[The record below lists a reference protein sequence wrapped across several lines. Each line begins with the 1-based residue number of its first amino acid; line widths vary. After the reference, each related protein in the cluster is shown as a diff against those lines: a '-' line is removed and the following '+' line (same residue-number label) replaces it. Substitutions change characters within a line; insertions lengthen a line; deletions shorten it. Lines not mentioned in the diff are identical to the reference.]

1 MAQASAGD
9 AGDATGA
16 TGTTGATGAAGAA
29 GAAADTTS
37 AAAVGTASE
46 AAVGT
51 ASGVAGAVTERA
63 GAAVSV
69 DGAAVLAEP
78 ARPVT
83 AGWTAGLS
91 LATLAVFMAF
101 MTPIQILLPLQLER
115 IDPHDKNTA
124 LSLVTGLGALVAVLA
139 NPLAGAWSDRTTSR
153 FGRRRP
159 WILGGAVAGAA
170 GLAFTAA
177 QHTVAGVAVGW
188 CLAQA
193 GLNAMLAGVTT
204 PIADDV
210 PLGQRAQVSGWTGLM
225 QSFGLVLGAL
235 ITTSLV
241 TGVRSGYGVLAV
253 LTVAL
258 AVPFVLRHHERPLPR
273 ALRPAFD
280 ARAFARTLWVSP
292 RRHPD
297 FGWAWFTRFLIN
309 LGNALGTLYLFYF
322 LADAVHHADPG
333 TGVLV
338 LTVVYTLS
346 AAATAIPVGVLSD
359 RLGRRKVFVVVC
371 SVVMA
376 GAALLLALLHTW
388 PSALVAAAVL
398 GAGYGIY
405 LAVDQALV
413 TQVLPEA
420 ADRAKDLG
428 VINIANSGPQVL
440 APALASPVI
449 AHLGGYT
456 GLYAAAALVILAG
469 GLLVGRIRGVA

>member
-1 MAQASAGD
+1 MSHASTAGD
-9 AGDATGA
+9 A
-16 TGTTGATGAAGAA
+16 
-29 GAAADTTS
+29 
-37 AAAVGTASE
+37 AVF
-46 AAVGT
+46 
-51 ASGVAGAVTERA
+51 
-63 GAAVSV
+63 
-69 DGAAVLAEP
+69 AEP
-78 ARPVT
+78 TAPVK
-83 AGWTAGLS
+83 AVWTVNLS

-101 MTPIQILLPLQLER
+101 MTPIQILLPLQLEH
-115 IDPHDKNTA
+115 IDPHDKNDA

-159 WILGGAVAGAA
+159 WILGGALAGAA
-170 GLAFTAA
+170 GLSITAT

-204 PIADDV
+204 PIADRV
-210 PLGQRAQVSGWTGLM
+210 PLTQRAQVAGWTGIM

-235 ITTSLV
+235 ITTLLV
-241 TGVRSGYGVLAV
+241 TGVRSGYVTLAV

-258 AVPFVLRHHERPLPR
+258 ALPFVLRHSEPPLTR

-280 ARAFARTLWVSP
+280 ARAFARSLWVSP

-297 FGWAWFTRFLIN
+297 FGWAWLTRFLIN

-322 LADAVHHADPG
+322 LADAVHYDDPG

-338 LTVVYTLS
+338 LTVIYTLC
-346 AAATAIPVGVLSD
+346 AALTAIPAGVLSD
-359 RLGRRKVFVVVC
+359 RIGRRKVFVVLC
-371 SVVMA
+371 SLVMA
-376 GAALLLALLHTW
+376 AAAVLLATLHTW
-388 PSALVAAAVL
+388 PSALAAAAVL

-420 ADRAKDLG
+420 TDRAKDLG

-440 APALASPVI
+440 APALAAPI
-449 AHLGGYT
+449 ITHLGGYT
-456 GLYAAAALVILAG
+456 GLYATAALVILIG
-469 GLLVGRIRGVA
+469 GLLVNRVRGVA

>member
-1 MAQASAGD
+1 MAHAPV
-9 AGDATGA
+9 
-16 TGTTGATGAAGAA
+16 
-29 GAAADTTS
+29 ADGS
-37 AAAVGTASE
+37 
-46 AAVGT
+46 
-51 ASGVAGAVTERA
+51 
-63 GAAVSV
+63 
-69 DGAAVLAEP
+69 AVLAEP
-78 ARPVT
+78 VLPVKP
-83 AGWTAGLS
+83 GWTVNLS

-115 IDPHDKNTA
+115 IDPAGKNDA

-139 NPLAGAWSDRTTSR
+139 NPIAGAWSDRTTSR

-159 WILGGAVAGAA
+159 WILGGALAGAA
-170 GLAFTAA
+170 GLMVTAS

-204 PIADDV
+204 PIADRV
-210 PLGQRAQVSGWTGLM
+210 PLTQRAQVSGWTGLM
-225 QSFGLVLGAL
+225 QSVGLVVGAL
-235 ITTSLV
+235 ITTMLI
-241 TGVRSGYGVLAV
+241 TGVVSGYGVLAV

-258 AVPFVLRHHERPLPR
+258 ALPFVWLGREPALPKE
-273 ALRPAFD
+273 LRPAFD
-280 ARAFARTLWVSP
+280 ARAFARSFWVSP

-297 FGWAWFTRFLIN
+297 FGWAWLTRFLIN

-322 LADAVHHADPG
+322 LADAVHYGDPG

-338 LTVVYTLS
+338 LTLVYTFC
-346 AAATAIPVGVLSD
+346 AALTAIPVGAVSD
-359 RLGRRKVFVVVC
+359 RVGRRKGFVVLC
-371 SVVMA
+371 SLVM
-376 GAALLLALLHTW
+376 GAAAVLLALLHTW
-388 PSALVAAAVL
+388 PSALASAAVL

-440 APALASPVI
+440 APAVAAPII

-456 GLYAAAALVILAG
+456 GLYLAAAVVILLG
-469 GLLVGRIRGVA
+469 GLLVTRIRGVA

>member
-1 MAQASAGD
+1 MRDACVVAGP
-9 AGDATGA
+9 A
-16 TGTTGATGAAGAA
+16 AAG
-29 GAAADTTS
+29 
-37 AAAVGTASE
+37 
-46 AAVGT
+46 
-51 ASGVAGAVTERA
+51 
-63 GAAVSV
+63 
-69 DGAAVLAEP
+69 AVLAEP
-78 ARPVT
+78 TDPVR
-83 AGWTAGLS
+83 AGWTARLS

-101 MTPIQILLPLQLER
+101 MTPIQILLPLQLEQ
-115 IDPHDKNTA
+115 IEPDDKNAA

-139 NPLAGAWSDRTTSR
+139 NPIAGAWSDRTTSR

-159 WILGGAVAGAA
+159 WILGGALAGAA
-170 GLAFTAA
+170 GLAFTAS

-204 PIADDV
+204 PIADRV
-210 PLGQRAQVSGWTGLM
+210 PLTQRAQVSGWTGLM
-225 QSFGLVLGAL
+225 QSLGLVLGAL
-235 ITTSLV
+235 ITTALV
-241 TGVRSGYGVLAV
+241 TGIRSGYAVLAL

-258 AVPFVLRHHERPLPR
+258 ALPFVLRHGEPALPR
-273 ALRPAFD
+273 ALRPAF
-280 ARAFARTLWVSP
+280 AVRSFARSFWVSP
-292 RRHPD
+292 RKHPD
-297 FGWAWFTRFLIN
+297 FGWAWLTRFLIN

-333 TGVLV
+333 TGVLI
-338 LTVVYTLS
+338 LTVVYTAC
-346 AAATAIPVGVLSD
+346 AALTAIPVGVLSD
-359 RLGRRKVFVVVC
+359 RVGRRKTFVVLC
-371 SVVMA
+371 SLIMA
-376 GAALLLALLHTW
+376 AAALLLALLHTW
-388 PSALVAAAVL
+388 PSALAAAAVL

-449 AHLGGYT
+449 AHAGGYT
-456 GLYAAAALVILAG
+456 GLYLTAALATLAG

>member
-1 MAQASAGD
+1 MSHASTAGD
-9 AGDATGA
+9 A
-16 TGTTGATGAAGAA
+16 
-29 GAAADTTS
+29 
-37 AAAVGTASE
+37 AVF
-46 AAVGT
+46 
-51 ASGVAGAVTERA
+51 
-63 GAAVSV
+63 
-69 DGAAVLAEP
+69 AEP
-78 ARPVT
+78 TVPVK
-83 AGWTAGLS
+83 AVWTVDLS

-101 MTPIQILLPLQLER
+101 MTPIQILLPLQLEH
-115 IDPHDKNTA
+115 IDPHDKNDA

-159 WILGGAVAGAA
+159 WILGGALAGAA
-170 GLAFTAA
+170 GLSITAT

-204 PIADDV
+204 PIADRV
-210 PLGQRAQVSGWTGLM
+210 PLTQRAQVSGWTGIM

-235 ITTSLV
+235 ITTLLI
-241 TGVRSGYGVLAV
+241 TGVRSGYVTLAV

-258 AVPFVLRHHERPLPR
+258 ALPFVLRHSEPPLTR

-280 ARAFARTLWVSP
+280 ARAFARSLWVSP

-297 FGWAWFTRFLIN
+297 FGWAWLTRFLIN

-322 LADAVHHADPG
+322 LADAVHYDDPG
-333 TGVLV
+333 TGVLI
-338 LTVVYTLS
+338 LTVTYTLC
-346 AAATAIPVGVLSD
+346 AALTAIPAGVLSD

-371 SVVMA
+371 SLVMA
-376 GAALLLALLHTW
+376 AAAVLLAALHTW
-388 PSALVAAAVL
+388 PSALAAAAVL

-420 ADRAKDLG
+420 TDRAKDLG

-440 APALASPVI
+440 APALASPI
-449 AHLGGYT
+449 ITHLGGYT
-456 GLYAAAALVILAG
+456 GLYATAALVILIG
-469 GLLVGRIRGVA
+469 GLLVNRIRSVA

>member
-1 MAQASAGD
+1 MTHSS
-9 AGDATGA
+9 
-16 TGTTGATGAAGAA
+16 
-29 GAAADTTS
+29 AAD
-37 AAAVGTASE
+37 
-46 AAVGT
+46 
-51 ASGVAGAVTERA
+51 SGVSPTTH
-63 GAAVSV
+63 S
-69 DGAAVLAEP
+69 VLAEP
-78 ARPVT
+78 TTPVGY
-83 AGWTAGLS
+83 GWTAGLS

-115 IDPHDKNTA
+115 IDPQGKNDA

-159 WILGGAVAGAA
+159 WIVGGALAGAA
-170 GLAFTAA
+170 GLVFTAA

-204 PIADDV
+204 PVADRV
-210 PLGQRAQVSGWTGLM
+210 PLAQRAQVSGWTGLM

-235 ITTSLV
+235 LTTLVV
-241 TGVRSGYGVLAV
+241 TGVGSGYATLAV
-253 LTVAL
+253 LTVVLAL
-258 AVPFVLRHHERPLPR
+258 PFVLRHGEPALPR
-273 ALRPAFD
+273 ELRPAFD
-280 ARAFARTLWVSP
+280 ARAFARSFWVSP

-297 FGWAWFTRFLIN
+297 FGWAWLTRFLIN

-322 LADAVHHADPG
+322 LADAVRYADPG
-333 TGVLV
+333 TGVLI
-338 LTVVYTLS
+338 LTVVYTLC
-346 AAATAIPVGVLSD
+346 AAVTAIPAGVLSD
-359 RLGRRKVFVVVC
+359 RVGRRKSFVVLC
-371 SVVMA
+371 SLVMTA
-376 GAALLLALLHTW
+376 AALLLALVHTW
-388 PSALVAAAVL
+388 PAALAAAAVL

-456 GLYAAAALVILAG
+456 GLYAAAAAVTLLG
-469 GLLVGRIRGVA
+469 GLLVGRIRSVS

>member
-1 MAQASAGD
+1 MAHALAGD
-9 AGDATGA
+9 PAD
-16 TGTTGATGAAGAA
+16 
-29 GAAADTTS
+29 AADALGS
-37 AAAVGTASE
+37 AAPADQTGPAEPTGSADQTDPARE
-46 AAVGT
+46 DRAAVF
-51 ASGVAGAVTERA
+51 
-63 GAAVSV
+63 
-69 DGAAVLAEP
+69 AEP
-78 ARPVT
+78 SLPV
-83 AGWTAGLS
+83 APGWTAGLS

-101 MTPIQILLPLQLER
+101 MTPIQILLPLQLEH
-115 IDPHDKNTA
+115 IDPHAKNAA
-124 LSLVTGLGALVAVLA
+124 LSLVTGLGALVAVVA

-159 WILGGAVAGAA
+159 WILGGALAGAA
-170 GLAFTAA
+170 GLAVTAA

-204 PIADDV
+204 PVADRV
-210 PLGQRAQVSGWTGLM
+210 PLAQRAQVSGWTGLM

-235 ITTSLV
+235 ITALLI
-241 TGVRSGYGVLAV
+241 TGVRSGYATLAV

-258 AVPFVLRHHERPLPR
+258 SLPFVLRHGEPALPR
-273 ALRPAFD
+273 ELRPAFD
-280 ARAFARTLWVSP
+280 ARAFARSFWVSP

-297 FGWAWFTRFLIN
+297 FGWAWLTRFLIN

-322 LADAVHHADPG
+322 LADAVHYGDPG
-333 TGVLV
+333 TGVLI
-338 LTVVYTLS
+338 LTVVYTLC
-346 AAATAIPVGVLSD
+346 AAVTAIPVGVLSD
-359 RLGRRKVFVVVC
+359 RVGRRKPFVVAC
-371 SVVMA
+371 SLVMA
-376 GAALLLALLHTW
+376 AAALLLALLHTW
-388 PSALVAAAVL
+388 PSALAAAAVL

-440 APALASPVI
+440 APAIATPLI

-456 GLYAAAALVILAG
+456 GLYTAAAVATLAG
-469 GLLVGRIRGVA
+469 GLLVRRVRGVA

>member
-1 MAQASAGD
+1 MLGEP
-9 AGDATGA
+9 TVP
-16 TGTTGATGAAGAA
+16 
-29 GAAADTTS
+29 
-37 AAAVGTASE
+37 VG
-46 AAVGT
+46 
-51 ASGVAGAVTERA
+51 
-63 GAAVSV
+63 
-69 DGAAVLAEP
+69 
-78 ARPVT
+78 
-83 AGWTAGLS
+83 AGWTVGLS

-115 IDPHDKNTA
+115 IDPQDKNTA
-124 LSLVTGLGALVAVLA
+124 LSLVTGLGALVAVLV

-159 WILGGAVAGAA
+159 WTLGGALAGAA
-170 GLAFTAA
+170 GLVFTAG

-204 PIADDV
+204 PIADRV
-210 PLGQRAQVSGWTGLM
+210 PLTQRAQVSGWTGLM
-225 QSFGLVLGAL
+225 QSIGLVLGAL
-235 ITTSLV
+235 ITTLLV
-241 TGVRSGYGVLAV
+241 TGVGSGYVTLAV

-258 AVPFVLRHHERPLPR
+258 ALPFVLRHGEPALPR

-280 ARAFARTLWVSP
+280 ARAFARSFWVSP

-297 FGWAWFTRFLIN
+297 FGWAWLSRFLIN

-322 LADAVHHADPG
+322 LADAVHYGDPG
-333 TGVLV
+333 TGVLI
-338 LTVVYTLS
+338 LTGVYTLS
-346 AAATAIPVGVLSD
+346 AAATAIPVGAFSD
-359 RLGRRKVFVVVC
+359 RVGRRKAFVVIC
-371 SVVMA
+371 SVVMTA
-376 GAALLLALLHTW
+376 AALLLALLHTW
-388 PSALVAAAVL
+388 PSTLLAAAVL

-413 TQVLPEA
+413 TQVLPRA

-440 APALASPVI
+440 APALAAPVI

-456 GLYAAAALVILAG
+456 GLYIAAALVILLG
-469 GLLVGRIRGVA
+469 GLLVTRIRGVA

>member
-1 MAQASAGD
+1 MLGEP
-9 AGDATGA
+9 TVP
-16 TGTTGATGAAGAA
+16 
-29 GAAADTTS
+29 
-37 AAAVGTASE
+37 VG
-46 AAVGT
+46 
-51 ASGVAGAVTERA
+51 
-63 GAAVSV
+63 
-69 DGAAVLAEP
+69 
-78 ARPVT
+78 
-83 AGWTAGLS
+83 AGWTVGLS

-115 IDPHDKNTA
+115 IDPQDKNTA
-124 LSLVTGLGALVAVLA
+124 LSLVTGLGALVAVLV

-159 WILGGAVAGAA
+159 WTLGGALAGAA
-170 GLAFTAA
+170 GLVFTAG

-204 PIADDV
+204 PIADRV
-210 PLGQRAQVSGWTGLM
+210 PLAQRAQVSGWTGLM
-225 QSFGLVLGAL
+225 QSIGLVLGAL
-235 ITTSLV
+235 ITTLLV
-241 TGVRSGYGVLAV
+241 TGVGSGYVTLAV

-258 AVPFVLRHHERPLPR
+258 ALPFVLRHGEPALPR

-280 ARAFARTLWVSP
+280 ARAFARSFWVSP

-297 FGWAWFTRFLIN
+297 FGWAWLSRFLIN

-322 LADAVHHADPG
+322 LADAVHYGDPG
-333 TGVLV
+333 TGVLI
-338 LTVVYTLS
+338 LTGVYTLS
-346 AAATAIPVGVLSD
+346 AAATAIPVGAFSD
-359 RLGRRKVFVVVC
+359 RVGRRKAFVVVC
-371 SVVMA
+371 SVVMTA
-376 GAALLLALLHTW
+376 AALLLALLHTW
-388 PSALVAAAVL
+388 PSALLAAAVL

-413 TQVLPEA
+413 TQVLPRA

-440 APALASPVI
+440 APALAAPVI

-456 GLYAAAALVILAG
+456 GLYIAAALVILLG
-469 GLLVGRIRGVA
+469 GLLVTRIRGVA

>member
-1 MAQASAGD
+1 MSHAP
-9 AGDATGA
+9 
-16 TGTTGATGAAGAA
+16 
-29 GAAADTTS
+29 AADD
-37 AAAVGTASE
+37 AAVF
-46 AAVGT
+46 
-51 ASGVAGAVTERA
+51 
-63 GAAVSV
+63 
-69 DGAAVLAEP
+69 AEP
-78 ARPVT
+78 TLPVRG
-83 AGWTAGLS
+83 GWTVDLS

-101 MTPIQILLPLQLER
+101 MTPIQILLPLQLEH
-115 IDPHDKNTA
+115 IDPHGKNDA

-159 WILGGAVAGAA
+159 WILGGALAGAA
-170 GLAFTAA
+170 GLSLTAT

-204 PIADDV
+204 PIADRV
-210 PLGQRAQVSGWTGLM
+210 PLTQRAQVSGWTGLM

-235 ITTSLV
+235 ITTLLI
-241 TGVRSGYGVLAV
+241 TGVRSGYGILAV

-258 AVPFVLRHHERPLPR
+258 ALPFVLRHSEPPLPR

-280 ARAFARTLWVSP
+280 ARAFARSLWVSP
-292 RRHPD
+292 RQHPD
-297 FGWAWFTRFLIN
+297 FGWAWLTRFLIN

-322 LADAVHHADPG
+322 LSDAVHYGDPG
-333 TGVLV
+333 TGVLI
-338 LTVVYTLS
+338 LTVIYTLC
-346 AAATAIPVGVLSD
+346 AALTAIPAGVLSD
-359 RLGRRKVFVVVC
+359 RVGRRKVFVVLC
-371 SVVMA
+371 SLVMA
-376 GAALLLALLHTW
+376 AAAVLLALVHTW
-388 PSALVAAAVL
+388 SSAIAAAAVL

-440 APALASPVI
+440 APALASPI
-449 AHLGGYT
+449 ITHLDGYT
-456 GLYAAAALVILAG
+456 GLYTAAALVILIG
-469 GLLVGRIRGVA
+469 GLLVNRIRSVT

>member
-1 MAQASAGD
+1 MPHVS
-9 AGDATGA
+9 
-16 TGTTGATGAAGAA
+16 
-29 GAAADTTS
+29 AADD
-37 AAAVGTASE
+37 AAVF
-46 AAVGT
+46 
-51 ASGVAGAVTERA
+51 
-63 GAAVSV
+63 
-69 DGAAVLAEP
+69 AEP
-78 ARPVT
+78 TAPVR
-83 AGWTAGLS
+83 AAWTVDLS

-101 MTPIQILLPLQLER
+101 MTPIQILLPLQLEH
-115 IDPHDKNTA
+115 IDPNDKNDA

-159 WILGGAVAGAA
+159 WILGGALAGAG
-170 GLAFTAA
+170 GLSITAT

-204 PIADDV
+204 PIADRV
-210 PLGQRAQVSGWTGLM
+210 PLAQRAQVSGWTGLM

-235 ITTSLV
+235 ITALLI
-241 TGVRSGYGVLAV
+241 TGVRSGYVTLAV

-258 AVPFVLRHHERPLPR
+258 SLPFVLRHSEPPLTR

-280 ARAFARTLWVSP
+280 ARTFARSLWVSP

-297 FGWAWFTRFLIN
+297 FGWAWLTRFLIN

-322 LADAVHHADPG
+322 LADAVHYGDPG
-333 TGVLV
+333 TGVLI
-338 LTVVYTLS
+338 LTVVYTLC
-346 AAATAIPVGVLSD
+346 AALTAIPAGVLSD
-359 RLGRRKVFVVVC
+359 RMGRRKVFVVLC
-371 SVVMA
+371 SLVMA
-376 GAALLLALLHTW
+376 AAAVLLSLLHTW
-388 PSALVAAAVL
+388 PSAIAAAAVL

-440 APALASPVI
+440 APALASPI
-449 AHLGGYT
+449 ITHLGGYT
-456 GLYAAAALVILAG
+456 GLYATAALVILIG
-469 GLLVGRIRGVA
+469 GLLVNRIRSVA

>member
-1 MAQASAGD
+1 MRD
-9 AGDATGA
+9 ACVVPGPA
-16 TGTTGATGAAGAA
+16 AAG
-29 GAAADTTS
+29 
-37 AAAVGTASE
+37 
-46 AAVGT
+46 
-51 ASGVAGAVTERA
+51 
-63 GAAVSV
+63 
-69 DGAAVLAEP
+69 AVLAEP
-78 ARPVT
+78 TDPVR
-83 AGWTAGLS
+83 AGWTARLS

-101 MTPIQILLPLQLER
+101 MTPIQILLPLQLEQ
-115 IDPHDKNTA
+115 IDPDGKNAA

-139 NPLAGAWSDRTTSR
+139 NPIAGAWSDRTTSR

-159 WILGGAVAGAA
+159 WILGGALAGAA
-170 GLAFTAA
+170 GLAFTAS

-204 PIADDV
+204 PIADRV
-210 PLGQRAQVSGWTGLM
+210 PLTQRAQVSGWTGLM
-225 QSFGLVLGAL
+225 QSLGLVLGAL
-235 ITTSLV
+235 ITTALV
-241 TGVRSGYGVLAV
+241 TGVRSGYAVLAL

-258 AVPFVLRHHERPLPR
+258 ALPFVLRHGEPALPR
-273 ALRPAFD
+273 ALRPAF
-280 ARAFARTLWVSP
+280 AVRSFARSFWVSP
-292 RRHPD
+292 RKHPD
-297 FGWAWFTRFLIN
+297 FGWAWLTRFLIN

-333 TGVLV
+333 TGVLI
-338 LTVVYTLS
+338 LTVVYTAC
-346 AAATAIPVGVLSD
+346 AALTAIPVGVLSD
-359 RLGRRKVFVVVC
+359 RVGRRKTFVVLC
-371 SVVMA
+371 SLIMA
-376 GAALLLALLHTW
+376 AAALLLALLHTW
-388 PSALVAAAVL
+388 PSALAAAAVL

-449 AHLGGYT
+449 AHAGGYT
-456 GLYAAAALVILAG
+456 GLYLTAALATLAG

>member
-1 MAQASAGD
+1 MTHAPE
-9 AGDATGA
+9 
-16 TGTTGATGAAGAA
+16 
-29 GAAADTTS
+29 AAAEDGP
-37 AAAVGTASE
+37 AVF
-46 AAVGT
+46 
-51 ASGVAGAVTERA
+51 
-63 GAAVSV
+63 
-69 DGAAVLAEP
+69 AEP
-78 ARPVT
+78 TVPVT

-101 MTPIQILLPLQLER
+101 MTPIQILLPLQLEH

-159 WILGGAVAGAA
+159 WILGGALAGAA
-170 GLAFTAA
+170 GLAATAT

-204 PIADDV
+204 PIADRV
-210 PLGQRAQVSGWTGLM
+210 PLGQRAVVSGWTGLM
-225 QSFGLVLGAL
+225 QSVGLVLGAL
-235 ITTSLV
+235 ITTLVV
-241 TGVRSGYGVLAV
+241 TGVGSGYVTLAV

-258 AVPFVLRHHERPLPR
+258 ALPFALRQSEPSLPR
-273 ALRPAFD
+273 ELRPAFD
-280 ARAFARTLWVSP
+280 ARAFARSFWVSP
-292 RRHPD
+292 RLHPD
-297 FGWAWFTRFLIN
+297 FGWAWLTRFLIN

-322 LADAVHHADPG
+322 LADAVRYGDPG

-338 LTVVYTLS
+338 LTAVYTLC
-346 AAATAIPVGVLSD
+346 AALTAVPVGVLSD
-359 RLGRRKVFVVVC
+359 RAGRRKGFVVLC
-371 SVVMA
+371 SLVMA
-376 GAALLLALLHTW
+376 AAALLLALVHTW

-398 GAGYGIY
+398 GAGYGVY

-440 APALASPVI
+440 APALAAPVI

-456 GLYAAAALVILAG
+456 GLYATAALVILAG
-469 GLLVGRIRGVA
+469 GLLVVRIRGVA